1 MVHSLILW
9 HHSGLRFL
17 KEYTPALDSLNPESP
32 LPKFLSP
39 NAVFIMNG
47 ATPTPFAEVEKM
59 FQMRSQMLKDFHH
72 DVIRAWDI
80 EASDGKNGART
91 VMVDWTSTTILKQ
104 DAEGKPIKISE
115 FGVIHLGPCDASS
128 GGFQGLWAI
137 KLETWMD
144 TSPVRNRMAE
154 VMAAKQES

>member
-1 MVHSLILW
+1 MANTTVHTGPIAKLPEDS
-9 HHSGLRFL
+9 SPGLRFL

-47 ATPTPFAEVEKM
+47 ATPTPFAEMEKM

-72 DVIRAWDI
+72 DVTRAWDI
-80 EASDGKNGART
+80 EALDVRNGART

-104 DAEGKPIKISE
+104 DAEGPFPS
-115 FGVIHLGPCDASS
+115 LDLSS
-128 GGFQGLWAI
+128 RRFNLSRG
-137 KLETWMD
+137 
-144 TSPVRNRMAE
+144 
-154 VMAAKQES
+154 

>member
-1 MVHSLILW
+1 
-9 HHSGLRFL
+9 
-17 KEYTPALDSLNPESP
+17 
-32 LPKFLSP
+32 
-39 NAVFIMNG
+39 
-47 ATPTPFAEVEKM
+47 M

-72 DVIRAWDI
+72 DVTRAWDI

-104 DAEGKPIKISE
+104 DAEGKPIEISE

-128 GGFQGLWAI
+128 RGFQGLWAI

-154 VMAAKQES
+154 VMAAKQET